1 MAYKS
6 LNYRLENYSLIVSK
20 VAEYIDD
27 FSNLNEFKQFIFK
40 LQDNGFWY
48 VSPNRKISNYVI
60 NQIIMNQWNRG

>member
-48 VSPNRKISNYVI
+48 KCLKL
-60 NQIIMNQWNRG
+60 